1 MELSWLQGTELERLP
16 ALATSLA
23 LGLLMG
29 LERERLPAAKAG
41 LRTFALTALFG
52 SLCAAAGEGI
62 DSIFVVIA
70 GLAAVAAMIIAA
82 YARDED
88 EQDSGTTTVIAL
100 LLCYLL
106 GVMVWNGLETVAVM
120 LAIVVTALLYFKA
133 ELRGMSEQL
142 DRRDRV
148 SILQFAVLT
157 FIILPILPDQAYGPY
172 GVLNPYEIWL
182 IVVLISGVSLAGYVA
197 MRIVGPRYGAPM
209 VGILGG
215 LVSSTATT
223 LVYSRHGGKSDKLR
237 DMAATVIVLANLV
250 LLVRL
255 AVLTAVVSPGV
266 LKAVLPVLAAG
277 LVPGLAVL
285 AWLRSRKPDGGTPP
299 VPEVKNPVELRT
311 ALSFAAIYAVVL
323 LLSAWLSDVAGDVGL
338 YAVALVS
345 GLTDVDAVSLS
356 SLRLH
361 RDDGIGAG
369 TVVVVMMLAVCANTV
384 FKLGLVL
391 FTGSKPLFVRCVGP
405 LAAVVVGLAI
415 GAAVMSQVAGQMA
428 MK

>member
-1 MELSWLQGTELERLP
+1 MELSWLQDTELERLP

-29 LERERLPAAKAG
+29 LERERLPGSKAG
-41 LRTFALTALFG
+41 LRTFALVALFG
-52 SLCAAAGEGI
+52 SLCAAAGEGV

-100 LLCYLL
+100 LVCYLL

-133 ELRGMSEQL
+133 ELRGITQQL
-142 DRRDRV
+142 DHRDRV

-157 FIILPILPDQAYGPY
+157 FIILPILPDRAYGPY

-182 IVVLISGVSLAGYVA
+182 VVVLISGVSLAGYIA
-197 MRIVGPRYGAPM
+197 MRIVGPGHGAPL
-209 VGILGG
+209 VGIFGG

-223 LVYSRHGGKSDKLR
+223 LVYSRHGGKNEKLR

-255 AVLTAVVSPGV
+255 AILTAVVSPGV
-266 LKAVLPVLAAG
+266 LKSVLPVLAAG

-285 AWLRSRKPDGGTPP
+285 AWLRARQPDGGKPP
-299 VPEVKNPVELRT
+299 LPEVKNPAELRT
-311 ALSFAAIYAVVL
+311 ALGFAAVYAVVL
-323 LLSAWLSDVAGDVGL
+323 LLSAWLSDVAGDIGL

-361 RDDGIGAG
+361 RNDGIGAG
-369 TVVVVMMLAVCANTV
+369 TVVVVMVLAICANTA

-391 FTGSKPLFVRCVGP
+391 FTGSRPLFVRCVGP
-405 LAAVVVGLAI
+405 LGAVAAGLAV
-415 GAAVMSQVAGQMA
+415 GAFALN
-428 MK
+428 